1 MKEKF
6 NEKVIPVILKFINT
20 KAIQSIKNGMVTSM
34 SPLII
39 GSIFLIL
46 SNFPVKAVVDV
57 LESTGIKPVLDQ
69 VCGATFSISALI
81 AVIGISYSYAKLENQ
96 EPLNCGIINKTWTA
110 GQGMIGAIIVG
121 LIVPPI
127 YCWFLKKN
135 IRIKMPAGVPEGVT
149 NAFSALIPAFVILT
163 GAAVIHGIC
172 SIGFDTTGIEIIY
185 KVVQTP
191 LQKMTDSLGGAV
203 LMCFTGPF
211 LWFFGVHGST
221 VVGGIMT
228 GLLQANSLANQAI
241 IDSGVELTI
250 ANGGH
255 IVTQQFYDQF
265 INITGA
271 GITIGLVMYM
281 FFFAKSK
288 QLKALG
294 KLGIIPALFGI
305 NEPILFGAPV
315 VMNPMLAIPFIGMPV
330 IACLIQ
336 YFALY
341 TGICPLYGAT
351 QIPWTCPPIISGFLL
366 AGWKSA
372 LLQLVI
378 LCVSFFVYLP
388 FIKKVDKMNLV
399 QEKNQPVE
407 DEDEDW

>member
-20 KAIQSIKNGMVTSM
+20 KGIQSIKNGMVTSM

-57 LESTGIKPVLDQ
+57 LESTGIKAVLDQ
-69 VCGATFSISALI
+69 ACGATFSISAMI
-81 AVIGISYSYAKLENQ
+81 AVIGIGYSYAKLENQ
-96 EPLNCGIINKTWTA
+96 EPLNC
-110 GQGMIGAIIVG
+110 AIISLASF
-121 LIVPPI
+121 LI
-127 YCWFLKKN
+127 L
-135 IRIKMPAGVPEGVT
+135 MP
-149 NAFSALIPAFVILT
+149 S
-163 GAAVIHGIC
+163 
-172 SIGFDTTGIEIIY
+172 SITTESGE
-185 KVVQTP
+185 
-191 LQKMTDSLGGAV
+191 
-203 LMCFTGPF
+203 
-211 LWFFGVHGST
+211 

-305 NEPILFGAPV
+305 NEPVLFGAPV

-366 AGWKSA
+366 GGWKSA

-388 FIKKVDKMNLV
+388 FIKKIDKMNLV